1 MQLEDVLARMKVL
14 SDPASLAGM
23 ARFGIRAENAFGLRI
38 PQIRALAKEIGSD
51 HALATALWHSAIHD
65 ARLLA
70 PMIEE
75 AKAVTPAQM
84 DAWAGDF
91 NSWDVCDQ
99 CCANLFWRLD
109 AAWEKAVAWTDSEPE
124 YLKRAGFA
132 LMASLA
138 WKHKQAPNESFLE
151 LLPVIEAK
159 SDDNRNFV
167 KKAVNWALRQI
178 GKRNRA
184 LNEAAVACAER
195 IAERGTPAAR
205 WIARDALRELTAAK
219 TLARLKY

>member
-1 MQLEDVLARMKVL
+1 MQFDDVLARMKAL

-23 ARFGIRAENAFGLRI
+23 ARFGIKADNALGLRI
-38 PQIRALAKEIGSD
+38 PQIRALAKEIGRD
-51 HALATALWHSAIHD
+51 HALAQALWQSAIHD

-75 AKAVTPAQM
+75 PAAVTLAQM

>member
-1 MQLEDVLARMKVL
+1 MQLEDVLARMKAL

-38 PQIRALAKEIGSD
+38 PQIRVLAKEIGSD

-109 AAWEKAVAWTDSEPE
+109 EAWEKAVAWTDSEPE

-138 WKHKQAPNESFLE
+138 WKNKQAPDERFLE
-151 LLPVIEAK
+151 LLPVIEAQ
-159 SDDNRNFV
+159 SDDGRNFV

-178 GKRNRA
+178 GKRNA
-184 LNEAAVACAER
+184 VLNRAAVEAVQR
-195 IAERGTPAAR
+195 
-205 WIARDALRELTAAK
+205 
-219 TLARLKY
+219 RLGRTG

>member
-1 MQLEDVLARMKVL
+1 MQFDDVIARMKAL

-23 ARFGIRAENAFGLRI
+23 ARFGINAENAFGLRI
-38 PQIRALAKEIGSD
+38 PQIRALAKEIGKD
-51 HALATALWHSAIHD
+51 HALAAALWQSAIHD

-75 AKAVTPAQM
+75 PEAVTPAQM

-109 AAWEKAVAWTDSEPE
+109 EAWDKAVAWTECEPE

-132 LMASLA
+132 LMAALA
-138 WKHKQAPNESFLE
+138 WKHKKAPDEGFLE

-159 SDDNRNFV
+159 SDDKRNFV

-184 LNEAAVACAER
+184 LNQAAVACAER
-195 IAERGTPAAR
+195 IAAQGTPAAR
-205 WIARDALRELTAAK
+205 WIARDALRELTAEK
-219 TLARLKY
+219 TLARLKD